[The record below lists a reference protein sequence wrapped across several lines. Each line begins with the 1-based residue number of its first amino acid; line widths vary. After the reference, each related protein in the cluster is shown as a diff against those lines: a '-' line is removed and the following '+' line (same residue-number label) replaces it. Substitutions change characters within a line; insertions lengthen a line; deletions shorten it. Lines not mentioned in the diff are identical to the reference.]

1 MMLDKSEVSVTDME
15 VRLVASNR
23 LGDTATSKTVA
34 VAKTLRLGKSF
45 QGSLTVTRNQSSS
58 LTAQILAR

>member
-1 MMLDKSEVSVTDME
+1 HNDWHNTDYVQDKSWMTLDKANVPVNELE

-34 VAKTLRLGKSF
+34 VAK
-45 QGSLTVTRNQSSS
+45 SLHT
-58 LTAQILAR
+58 